1 MPPTVLVVG
10 MMLSM
15 AATVLI
21 HLRGFDASVI
31 VFVGG
36 AVSSVALAALI
47 WVVCQRQIRDALRAA
62 QVVAQYERGEERW
75 AEVRHHAERALADLS
90 LHRFALD
97 QHALVAVTD
106 AAGVITY
113 VNERFCE
120 ISGYTKDELIGKT
133 HSIVNSKHH
142 PKAFWA
148 AVWRTISRGKVWHGE
163 VCNRSKA
170 GNLYWVDTTITPFCD
185 AAGRVTQYVSIR
197 NDITAR
203 KAAESNVLEA
213 RSRLESV
220 LNSATEVSIIAT
232 DANGTITHFSRGAE
246 KMLGY
251 RAEEVI
257 GICTPQFIH
266 LEEEVRRRGAELT
279 DQLGETIEGFDA
291 FVALARRQHTERREW
306 TYVRKDGGL
315 LTVELAVTSLV
326 GAQGEIVGFLGTA
339 IDITERKRADAE
351 LRQYTAAL
359 EDARLKMEAQ
369 ACQLEFQADELRRAR
384 ELAEAANRAK
394 SAFLANMS
402 HEIRT
407 PLTAVLGY
415 AEILRGDVDAPDP
428 SLDRRAVTETICS
441 AGRHLLSLLEDILDL
456 SKIEADKMTT
466 ERIAVDLVE
475 ILRDVE
481 CMLGAKAAARGL
493 QLRITI
499 AGGLPPRI
507 VGDPTRLRQILMNL
521 AGNALKFTETGGV
534 TIHVEAVDGEAGRRL
549 KIEVTDTGAGMS
561 DAEAA
566 LLFRPFTQADISVT
580 RKFGGTGLGLTIS
593 RRLARLMNG
602 DVRLV
607 ATAPGRGTTFAVDL
621 PLEPAVE
628 PQLEKVADVRK
639 MIAARVTQA
648 PQTSLSGHILLAE
661 DGPDNQRLIA
671 FVLRKAGAEVTIAG
685 NGQEALQALDE
696 AIAAGR
702 SFDLILSDLQMPVL
716 DGLSLVTQ
724 LRTRGFSLPVL
735 ALTADVMPE
744 VRDRCLAA
752 GFNDFC
758 VKPIDRPRLIAVC
771 AQWLEAGA
779 AAVGER

>member
-1 MPPTVLVVG
+1 MVF
-10 MMLSM
+10 SI
-15 AATVLI
+15 AATVLTR
-21 HLRGFDASVI
+21 LKGVDASVI
-31 VFVGG
+31 VFVAG
-36 AVSSVALAALI
+36 AVASVMLAG
-47 WVVCQRQIRDALRAA
+47 VVWIVCKRQIQDARRAA

-90 LHRFALD
+90 LHRYALD
-97 QHALVAVTD
+97 QHAIVSVTD

-120 ISGYTKDELIGKT
+120 ISKYSKDELIGKS
-133 HSIVNSKHH
+133 HNIVKSDYH
-142 PKAFWA
+142 PKSFWA
-148 AVWRTISRGKVWHGE
+148 AVWRMISRGKVWHGE
-163 VCNRSKA
+163 VCNRDKS
-170 GNLYWVDTTITPFCD
+170 GELYWVDTTITPFCD
-185 AAGRVTQYVSIR
+185 SSGRVTQYVSIR
-197 NDITAR
+197 TDITAR
-203 KAAESNVLEA
+203 KAAESNVLET

-232 DANGTITHFSRGAE
+232 DASGVITHFSRGAE

-251 RAEEVI
+251 RAEEMV
-257 GICTPQFIH
+257 GIRTPEIIH

-279 DQLGETIEGFDA
+279 EQLGETIAGFDA

-306 TYVRKDGGL
+306 TYVRKDGGY

-326 GAQGEIVGFLGTA
+326 GAEGEIVGFLGTA

-359 EDARLKMEAQ
+359 EEARLKMEAQ

-428 SLDRRAVTETICS
+428 SLDRRAVTDTICS
-441 AGRHLLSLLEDILDL
+441 AGRHLLSLIEDILDL

-466 ERIAVDLVE
+466 ELIALDLNEV
-475 ILRDVE
+475 LRDIE
-481 CMLGAKAAARGL
+481 RMLGAKAAARGL
-493 QLRITI
+493 QLKISV

-507 VGDPTRLRQILMNL
+507 MGDPTRLRQILMNL
-521 AGNALKFTETGGV
+521 AGNAIKFTETGGV
-534 TIHVEAVDGEAGRRL
+534 TIHVEAVEGEAGRRL

-593 RRLARLMNG
+593 RRLARLMHG
-602 DVRLV
+602 EVTLV
-607 ATAPGRGTTFAVDL
+607 ATAPGHGTTFAVDL
-621 PLEPAVE
+621 PLEPAAE
-628 PQLEKVADVRK
+628 PQMDKVSDVRS
-639 MIAARVTQA
+639 MIAARVTQD
-648 PQTSLSGHILLAE
+648 PKSSLSGRILLAE
-661 DGPDNQRLIA
+661 DGPDNQRLIS

-685 NGQEALQALDE
+685 NGQEALQAVDE
-696 AIAAGR
+696 ANAAGN
-702 SFDLILSDLQMPVL
+702 SFDLIISDLQMPVL
-716 DGLSLVTQ
+716 DGLSLVKA
-724 LRTRGFSLPVL
+724 LRARGLTLPVL

-744 VRDRCLAA
+744 VRDRCLQA

-779 AAVGER
+779 AAVAAH

>member
-1 MPPTVLVVG
+1 MVL
-10 MMLSM
+10 SIS
-15 AATVLI
+15 ATVLI

-36 AVSSVALAALI
+36 AVASVLLAGFTLI
-47 WVVCQRQIRDALRAA
+47 VCKRQIKDARKAA
-62 QVVAQYERGEERW
+62 EVVAQYERGEQRW

-90 LHRFALD
+90 LHRYALD
-97 QHALVAVTD
+97 QHAIVAVTD

-113 VNERFCE
+113 VNDRFCK
-120 ISGYTKDELIGKT
+120 ISGYAREELIGKT
-133 HSIVNSKHH
+133 HCIVNSKHH
-142 PKAFWA
+142 SKAFWT

-163 VCNRSKA
+163 VCNRAK
-170 GNLYWVDTTITPFCD
+170 GGELYWVDTTITPFCD
-185 AAGRVTQYVSIR
+185 ATGRVTQYVAIR

-203 KAAESNVLEA
+203 KAAESTVQA
-213 RSRLESV
+213 TRARLESV

-232 DANGTITHFSRGAE
+232 DAHGTITHFSRGAE

-251 RAEEVI
+251 RADEVI

-266 LEEEVRRRGAELT
+266 LEEEVRRRGVELT
-279 DQLGETIEGFDA
+279 EQLGETIEGFDT

-306 TYVRKDGGL
+306 TYVRKDGGR
-315 LTVELAVTSLV
+315 LTVELAVTMLV
-326 GAQGEIVGFLGTA
+326 GTEGEIVGFLGTA

-415 AEILRGDVDAPDP
+415 AEILRSDVDAPDP
-428 SLDRRAVTETICS
+428 TLDRRAVTETICS
-441 AGRHLLSLLEDILDL
+441 AGHHLLSLIEDILDL

-466 ERIAVDLVE
+466 ERIAVNLNDV
-475 ILRDVE
+475 LRDIE
-481 CMLGAKAAARGL
+481 RMLEAKASARGL
-493 QLRITI
+493 QLKIVV

-534 TIHVEAVDGEAGRRL
+534 TIHVDAVDGEAGRRL
-549 KIEVTDTGAGMS
+549 KIEVTDTGAGMTH
-561 DAEAA
+561 AEAA

-607 ATAPGRGTTFAVDL
+607 ATAPGQGTTFAVDL
-621 PLEPAVE
+621 PLEPAAE
-628 PQLEKVADVRK
+628 PQLEKVADVRS

-648 PQTSLSGHILLAE
+648 PQTSLSGRILLAE
-661 DGPDNQRLIA
+661 DGPDNQRLIS

-685 NGQEALQALDE
+685 NGQEALQAIED
-696 AIAAGR
+696 AMVAGR
-702 SFDLILSDLQMPVL
+702 SFDLIISDLQMPIL
-716 DGLSLVTQ
+716 DGLSLVAE
-724 LRTRGFSLPVL
+724 LRRRGLNLPVL

-744 VRDRCLAA
+744 VRDRCLQA

-779 AAVGER
+779 AVVGAR

>member
-1 MPPTVLVVG
+1 
-10 MMLSM
+10 MMLSI

-36 AVSSVALAALI
+36 AASSLLLAGFTWI
-47 WVVCQRQIRDALRAA
+47 VCKHQIRDARRAA
-62 QVVAQYERGEERW
+62 EVVAQYERGEQRW

-90 LHRFALD
+90 LHRYALD
-97 QHALVAVTD
+97 QHAIVAVTD

-113 VNERFCE
+113 VNDRFCE
-120 ISGYTKDELIGKT
+120 ISGYSKDELIGKT
-133 HSIVNSKHH
+133 HSFVKSDYHS
-142 PKAFWA
+142 KAFWA

-163 VCNRSKA
+163 VCNRAKC
-170 GNLYWVDTTITPFCD
+170 GDLYWLDTTITPFCD
-185 AAGRVTQYVSIR
+185 ASGRVTQYVAIR
-197 NDITAR
+197 TDITAR
-203 KAAESNVLEA
+203 KAAEATVQA
-213 RSRLESV
+213 TRARLESV

-232 DANGTITHFSRGAE
+232 DAHGVITHFSRGAE

-251 RAEEVI
+251 RADEVI
-257 GICTPQFIH
+257 GICTPEIIH
-266 LEEEVRRRGAELT
+266 LEDEVRRRGIELT
-279 DQLGETIEGFDA
+279 EQLGESIQGFDA

-306 TYVRKDGGL
+306 TYVCKDGGR
-315 LTVELAVTSLV
+315 LTVELAVTRLI
-326 GAQGEIVGFLGTA
+326 GAEGEIVGFLGTA

-415 AEILRGDVDAPDP
+415 AEILRSDADAPDP
-428 SLDRRAVTETICS
+428 SLDRRAVTDTICS
-441 AGRHLLSLLEDILDL
+441 AGRHLLSLIEDILDL

-466 ERIAVDLVE
+466 ERIALDLHEV
-475 ILRDVE
+475 LRDIE
-481 CMLGAKAAARGL
+481 RMLGAKAAARGL
-493 QLRITI
+493 QLKISV

-507 VGDPTRLRQILMNL
+507 MGDPTRLRQILMNL
-521 AGNALKFTETGGV
+521 AGNAIKFTETGGV
-534 TIHVEAVDGEAGRRL
+534 TIHVEAVDDATGRRL
-549 KIEVTDTGAGMS
+549 KIEVTDTGAGMTE
-561 DAEAA
+561 AEAS
-566 LLFRPFTQADISVT
+566 LLFRPFTQADVSVT

-593 RRLARLMNG
+593 RRLAQLMNG

-607 ATAPGRGTTFAVDL
+607 ATAPGQGTTFAVDL
-621 PLEPAVE
+621 PLEPAGE
-628 PQLEKVADVRK
+628 PQLEPAADVRT
-639 MIAARVTQA
+639 MIATRVAQA
-648 PQTSLSGHILLAE
+648 PQTSLGGRILLAE
-661 DGPDNQRLIA
+661 DGPDNQRLIS

-685 NGQEALQALDE
+685 NGQEALQAVDE
-696 AIAAGR
+696 ANAAGN
-702 SFDLILSDLQMPVL
+702 SFDLIISDLQMPVL
-716 DGLSLVTQ
+716 DGLSLVKA
-724 LRTRGFSLPVL
+724 LRARGLTLPVL

-744 VRDRCLAA
+744 VRDRCLQA

-771 AQWLEAGA
+771 AQWLEADA
-779 AAVGER
+779 AALGAS